1 MFSSKTRK
9 TVKGSFSSD

>member
-9 TVKGSFSSD
+9 PVKGSFSSD